1 MRNSLLPILL
11 LLLTVGASLWL
22 IRGGVERGAGGPAV
36 YPGIFKLP
44 VKVDK
49 MTSAAALQATTKH
62 QGTIP
67 AGAADW
73 RIFLVSGDDGLPLT
87 NTVVLALGEELT
99 RHGCIAVLE
108 PANREAFEPLPLAAD
123 VNLRLTTK
131 AETLPNGGPG
141 EIAFTTTIHVLP
153 VRLPAGHPA
162 ARWFP
167 DLPEAAPVT
176 LTISHHST
184 PTDKPA
190 WPNWYAAI
198 GRAVADKLITA
209 CGTPKEA
216 TDTAARIREIAWVL
230 PTQASEAS
238 PFGHIP
244 APPQGD
250 VLERRVPFQHPF
262 VRGWIGYFS
271 PVPIT
276 THDGGKR
283 PAREELLHRLERG
296 SWHQD
301 PPNGDTLLFSKDD
314 HLEDGTEIHRA
325 MTINGEQVIEW
336 QERPH
341 PTALWQ
347 TWQEA
352 AKAGN
357 AEAAAQL
364 ARHSRTAGIPSDLRA
379 KP

>member
-44 VKVDK
+44 VKIDK
-49 MTSAAALQATTKH
+49 MTPSAQLQGNTTH
-62 QGTIP
+62 QGQAP
-67 AGAADW
+67 AGASDW

-87 NTVVLALGEELT
+87 NTALLALGEELT
-99 RHGCIAVLE
+99 RRGCIAVLE
-108 PANREAFEPLPLAAD
+108 PGGHEAFEPLPLAAD
-123 VNLRLTTK
+123 VNLRLTTM
-131 AETLPNGGPG
+131 AESLPTGGPG
-141 EIAFTTTIHVLP
+141 AIAFTTSIQVIPTRV
-153 VRLPAGHPA
+153 PAGHPA
-162 ARWFP
+162 GRWFP
-167 DLPEAAPVT
+167 DLPDAPASTVT
-176 LTISHHST
+176 IAHSST
-184 PTDKPA
+184 PSAHPA
-190 WPNWYAAI
+190 WPSWYAAI
-198 GRAVADKLITA
+198 GRAVAGELIATL
-209 CGTPKEA
+209 GTPKEV
-216 TDTAARIREIAWVL
+216 TDTAAHIRETAWVL
-230 PTQASEAS
+230 PTQTSEAS
-238 PFGHIP
+238 PFGRIP

-271 PVPIT
+271 PVPVT

-283 PAREELLHRLERG
+283 APRDELLRRLERG
-296 SWHQD
+296 GWNQGPKD
-301 PPNGDTLLFSKDD
+301 GDTLIYTKDD
-314 HLEDGTEIHRA
+314 KQTDGSDIHRA
-325 MTINGEQVIEW
+325 LTITGEQVIEW

-364 ARHSRTAGIPSDLRA
+364 ARHRTTAGIPADL
-379 KP
+379 KTP